1 MSSDD
6 HEPLPEDAHD
16 DDRGARNF
24 FGLLHRYSNGGLVDN
39 DEGLTTD
46 PDFIE
51 DALKQV
57 TMYTRSHYDGIWQYL
72 LEKDPAEGRARLLH
86 QRVYVA
92 KYMGES
98 VFSWDDRET
107 TEL

>member
-1 MSSDD
+1 M
-6 HEPLPEDAHD
+6 
-16 DDRGARNF
+16 
-24 FGLLHRYSNGGLVDN
+24 HRYSNGGLVDN

-107 TEL
+107 TELQDYYEEVNRMVRAENERQARD